1 MYIPDFNLK
10 EYEYNFLINGK
21 VYTDP
26 CAYRILGRER
36 FGAEVSTNPHKVRG
50 GFLKKEVFDW
60 ENDKNPAIPYHEM
73 ILYKLHVRGYTKAN
87 RTITG
92 TKGTFQALE
101 EMIPYWKELGINT
114 IELMPAYEFMESGTC
129 KNSESEKRYLRS
141 IHRDVLISGDICMA
155 IILHPRDLTVQQMI
169 RRKSLK
175 HSLKNCIRPELPV
188 SWKCIFHENV
198 IL

>member
-1 MYIPDFNLK
+1 
-10 EYEYNFLINGK
+10 
-21 VYTDP
+21 
-26 CAYRILGRER
+26 
-36 FGAEVSTNPHKVRG
+36 
-50 GFLKKEVFDW
+50 
-60 ENDKNPAIPYHEM
+60 M

-114 IELMPAYEFMESGTC
+114 IELMPAYEFMESSTYVRILNLR
-129 KNSESEKRYLRS
+129 KWYLRS

-169 RRKSLK
+169 RRKEFKTFIKKL
-175 HSLKNCIRPELPV
+175 HQAGIACIMEMYFPRECNPV
-188 SWKCIFHENV
+188 TALRALQS
-198 IL
+198 